1 MKPTTALIALIV
13 AAAGFTAQAAPG
25 APMPP
30 LKGEVLETQNVEG
43 YTYLRLKTA
52 QGEAWAA
59 VPTTTV
65 KKGAQVTIGNPVVM
79 QNFESK
85 TLKKTF
91 DKIVFGQVV
100 EPGAPSP
107 PRMAPRRPRLRQRRR
122 PGRSI
127 KVAKATGADAKTVA
141 EVVTGKA
148 TLTGKTVLVRG
159 QVVKVNSGIL
169 GKTWLHLQDGS
180 GSAVERHQR
189 HPRDHEGRRR
199 RRRRRAGQGHRAHR
213 RDRGSGLRLRGADR
227 RRGGAQVARAQPRG
241 ASRRST
247 AHRHRRRTGENPRGL
262 SNRDPHDSV
271 K

>member
-1 MKPTTALIALIV
+1 MKPTSALVALLI
-13 AAAGFTAQAAPG
+13 AAAGFTAQAAPA

-59 VPTTTV
+59 VPTTAV

-79 QNFESK
+79 PNFESR

-91 DKIVFGQVV
+91 DKIVFGQLV
-100 EPGAPSP
+100 EPGASLASP
-107 PRMAPRRPRLRQRRR
+107 HGAAPAVPAAA
-122 PGRSI
+122 PAAGPVI

-148 TLTGKTVLVRG
+148 ALKDKTVLVRG

-180 GSAVERHQR
+180 GSA
-189 HPRDHEGRRR
+189 
-199 RRRRRAGQGHRAHR
+199 A
-213 RDRGSGLRLRGADR
+213 SGTNDILVTTKDAATVGDVVQAK
-227 RRGGAQVARAQPRG
+227 GTV
-241 ASRRST
+241 
-247 AHRHRRRTGENPRGL
+247 RTDVTVGPGYAYAVLIEDAVVR
-262 SNRDPHDSV
+262 